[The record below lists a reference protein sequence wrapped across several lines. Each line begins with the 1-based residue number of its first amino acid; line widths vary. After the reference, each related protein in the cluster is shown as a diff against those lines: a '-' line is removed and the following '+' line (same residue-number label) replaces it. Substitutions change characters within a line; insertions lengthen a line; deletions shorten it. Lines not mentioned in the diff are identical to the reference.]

1 MLDEGKIQYT
11 YSIEFLNYLFPI
23 VDIEDNNKNKNS
35 ILTLNLGEGNYYSQL
50 GFSNNDLL
58 YYRHFIDKTL
68 NSQVQWKNILMIN
81 VNNYTNATK
90 GYLLMSNG
98 ANLDPSWTDTIG
110 TETKY
115 LKNGYI
121 SNIYGS
127 KLQFKNIIGYQ
138 VDAFDNYILDNNGD
152 YIPYYGIATIQTNYP
167 TDEEINDNVN
177 YTYNFPDCSGTFVI
191 GNKTYTNGYILKAQ
205 GPGQQAIWTNELGNT
220 QQYFNKCYVNSI
232 YTTNQLQLKNLNYVI
247 GQDENENILDSD
259 IIENPNITISVT
271 ECESSFTCKIP
282 NINYNSYFV
291 LSYGTGSDGQIL
303 RKDVNHQI
311 RWESLTLN
319 GNISNTLNF
328 YAPTSVGTA
337 NYILKSNGV
346 DEEEHPLPPTWVQSG
361 IKLNGATTYAF
372 TAAFYAPTSV
382 GSANQILKSN
392 GLDEEENP
400 LAPTWTTAGIR
411 LNGATS
417 YGLTASFYAPTQS
430 GSVGQVLCSNGAEAA
445 PTWSTIT
452 ITQNGTANLQPN
464 FYAPTTVGSSGQIL
478 MSRGLDEEENPLA
491 PTWSNTT
498 AITSLGTIVTG
509 LWQASTIGVGYGGT
523 GKNSWTQYG
532 VIYAS
537 GSTTLT
543 QVTNNTSQTRK
554 FLRMVGDG
562 TAAGTPTWDTVSK
575 TDVGLSNVENTAL
588 STWIGTNKI
597 TTLGTITTG
606 SWNGTTI
613 GVANGGTGATSFTA
627 NSIIMSGNGT
637 TSALTTRAITN
648 NTSNTTITSGTNIPT
663 MNTLYYGLA
672 QINNATQSRATSIY
686 APTSAGTSGQYL
698 KSNGSGAPSWTNF
711 PTIPTYWANVLL
723 STTSSTNTEPTFKSV
738 ISQSIALTSNYGYMW
753 YGTPN
758 TNSGIGSTFSSG
770 NTSGQ
775 SWKNGLCLSQK
786 ADESSGIQFNGDYI
800 VMWSPCDSYSLRYF
814 DEDNSTELWYIDGS
828 GYSYFPRS
836 YNAVWNDYAEY
847 RQTETIKYGH
857 VYQENNNGIMTET
870 NERLIPGCSIASDTF
885 GSAMGETNIAKTPMA
900 VAGRVLVYTYQSRE
914 NYQAGMAVCSA
925 PNGTIDIMTREEI
938 MMYPDCIIGYVSEVP
953 NYEEWGKE
961 HIKVNNRI
969 WIKI

>member
-1 MLDEGKIQYT
+1 
-11 YSIEFLNYLFPI
+11 
-23 VDIEDNNKNKNS
+23 
-35 ILTLNLGEGNYYSQL
+35 
-50 GFSNNDLL
+50 
-58 YYRHFIDKTL
+58 
-68 NSQVQWKNILMIN
+68 MIN

-205 GPGQQAIWTNELGNT
+205 GPGQQAIWTNELGSI
-220 QQYFNKCYVNSI
+220 QQYFNRCYVNSI
-232 YTTNQLQLKNLNYVI
+232 YTTNQLQFKNLNYVI
-247 GQDENENILDSD
+247 GQDENENVLDSD
-259 IIENPNITISVT
+259 VIENPNITISVT

-282 NINYNSYFV
+282 NINYTSYFV
-291 LSYGTGSDGQIL
+291 LSYGTGSNGQIL
-303 RKDVNHQI
+303 RKNIDNQI
-311 RWESLTLN
+311 RWENLTLN
-319 GNISNTLNF
+319 GNINNTLNF

-346 DEEEHPLPPTWVQSG
+346 DEEEHPLPPTWVQGG
-361 IKLNGATTYAF
+361 IKLNGADTYSF
-372 TAAFYAPTSV
+372 TASFYAPISV
-382 GSANQILKSN
+382 GTANQILISR
-392 GLDEEENP
+392 GVDEEENP
-400 LAPTWTTAGIR
+400 LAPIWTTSGIK
-411 LNGATS
+411 LNGAEN
-417 YGLTASFYAPTQS
+417 YALTASFYAPTTS
-430 GSVGQVLCSNGAEAA
+430 GTAGQVLRSNGAGAA

-478 MSRGLDEEENPLA
+478 MSRGLDEEEHPLA

-532 VIYAS
+532 IIYAS
-537 GSTTLT
+537 GSTTLA

-562 TAAGTPTWDTVSK
+562 TTAGTPTWDTVSK
-575 TDVGLSNVENTAL
+575 TDVGLSNVENIAL
-588 STWIGTNKI
+588 STWTGTNKI

-606 SWNGTTI
+606 TWNGTTI

-648 NTSNTTITSGTNIPT
+648 NTSNTTIASGTNIPT

-672 QINNATQSRATSIY
+672 LINNTTQSRGISIY
-686 APTSAGTSGQYL
+686 APTSSGTSGYFL
-698 KSNGSGAPSWTNF
+698 KASGGTAAPTWTNNLGEITF
-711 PTIPTYWANVLL
+711 QKL
-723 STTSSTNTEPTFKSV
+723 TTSSASDSYGLF
-738 ISQSIALTSNYGYMW
+738 TSSNNYGSIGTSSACW
-753 YGTPN
+753 YNLYISRIMFNGAT
-758 TNSGIGSTFSSG
+758 STTLSY
-770 NTSGQ
+770 NTSTSRLTYG
-775 SWKNGLCLSQK
+775 
-786 ADESSGIQFNGDYI
+786 GDFSANK
-800 VMWSPCDSYSLRYF
+800 V
-814 DEDNSTELWYIDGS
+814 
-828 GYSYFPRS
+828 
-836 YNAVWNDYAEY
+836 YNAIWNDYAEY
-847 RQTETIKYGH
+847 RQTDFIDYGR
-857 VYQENNNGIMTET
+857 VYQENNNGIMTQT
-870 NERLIPGCSIASDTF
+870 QNRLIPGCSIASDTF
-885 GSAMGETNIAKTPMA
+885 GSAMGQTEKAKTTMA
-900 VAGRVLVYTYQSRE
+900 VSGRVLAYTYKARE
-914 NYQAGMAVCSA
+914 DYEAGMAVCSA
-925 PNGTIDIMTREEI
+925 PDGTVDIMTREEI
-938 MMYPDCIIGYVSEVP
+938 MMYPDCIIGYVSEIP
-953 NYEEWGKE
+953 DYEEWGTG
-961 HIKVNNRI
+961 HIKVNGRI